1 MALRGGYQT
10 RNRWDMSENLSL
22 LKQLDFQGDH
32 YNDLLFEVN
41 TIFFLWEAMNEKTA
55 TKNYTFP
62 HFVVIFCVQLVC
74 VCGGGVY
81 NRDL

>member
-1 MALRGGYQT
+1 
-10 RNRWDMSENLSL
+10 MSENLSL

-74 VCGGGVY
+74 VGGGFTTEICKTLLILEHILP
-81 NRDL
+81 RT